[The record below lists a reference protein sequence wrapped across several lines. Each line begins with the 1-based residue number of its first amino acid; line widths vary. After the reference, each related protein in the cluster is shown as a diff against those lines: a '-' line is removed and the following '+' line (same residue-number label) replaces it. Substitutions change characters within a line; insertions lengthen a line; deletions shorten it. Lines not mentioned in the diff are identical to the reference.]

1 MSHSLAHQT
10 KSIIETEEIVPI
22 YNFVRENEFP
32 TRHDETLKKVYGI
45 KPDEKVLIHVSNFR
59 KVKRID
65 TILETFAKVRK
76 TYLVN

>member
-1 MSHSLAHQT
+1 M
-10 KSIIETEEIVPI
+10 
-22 YNFVRENEFP
+22 RENEFP
-32 TRHDETLKKVYGI
+32 TRHDETLKEVYGI
-45 KPDEKVLIHVSNFR
+45 KPDLLIHVSNFR

>member
-1 MSHSLAHQT
+1 M
-10 KSIIETEEIVPI
+10 
-22 YNFVRENEFP
+22 NFQRVMMKR
-32 TRHDETLKKVYGI
+32 LKEVYGI